1 VTSFITALLA
11 ADRPVIM
18 ELKRRDPNGSDLFGE
33 RSIPEIVAEYEAAGA
48 PCISVVT
55 GRWFG
60 GTDSMLR
67 EVASLTD
74 RPVLQKDFIT
84 RRDQLLKAK
93 DLGASAVLLTAG
105 LLPKSSIP
113 TLVNGSLELGLT
125 PFVEVTSEAEI
136 DALPSADQC
145 VVAVNNKDIKNKERD
160 PGDLDRSVR
169 LLPALAGSGTVCP
182 VSASGITEPYDAARL
197 LAAGYKGLLIGTG
210 LLRTTS
216 LTEWLS
222 SLDKLRNVNE
232 ELLAGSRVDAVP

>member
-1 VTSFITALLA
+1 MTSFVDALLA

-18 ELKRRDPNGSDLFGE
+18 ELKRRDPHGSDLFGD
-33 RSIPEIVAEYEAAGA
+33 RPIADIVAEYEAAGA
-48 PCISVVT
+48 PCVSVVT

-60 GTDSMLR
+60 GTDSMLS
-67 EVASLTD
+67 EVAALTS

-105 LLPKSSIP
+105 LLPRSSMP
-113 TLVNGSLELGLT
+113 TLVNASLELGLT

-136 DALPSADQC
+136 EALPNADQC

-169 LLPALAGSGTVCP
+169 LLPALAASGTRCP
-182 VSASGITEPYDAARL
+182 VSASGITQPHDAARL

-216 LTEWLS
+216 LPEWLGALDELRTA
-222 SLDKLRNVNE
+222 SL
-232 ELLAGSRVDAVP
+232 P

>member
-1 VTSFITALLA
+1 MSFVEALLA
-11 ADRPVIM
+11 ADVPVIM
-18 ELKRRDPNGSDLFGE
+18 ELKRRDPHGGDLFGE

-60 GTDSMLR
+60 GTDSMLE

-105 LLPKSSIP
+105 LLPRSSMP
-113 TLVNGSLELGLT
+113 TLINGSLELGLT

-136 DALPSADQC
+136 DALPSAELC
-145 VVAVNNKDIKNKERD
+145 VVAVNNKDIKNQERD

-182 VSASGITEPYDAARL
+182 VSASGIKQPQDAARL

-216 LTEWLS
+216 LTEWLA
-222 SLDKLRNVNE
+222 SLDKLRNGTE

>member
-1 VTSFITALLA
+1 MRFAETLLA

-18 ELKRRDPNGSDLFGE
+18 ELKRRDPHGSDLFGD
-33 RSIPEIVAEYEAAGA
+33 RTIPGIVAEYEAAGA

-60 GTDSMLR
+60 GHDSMLR
-67 EVASLTD
+67 EVAALTD

-93 DLGASAVLLTAG
+93 EYGASAVLLTAG
-105 LLPKSSIP
+105 LLPRSSMP
-113 TLVNGSLELGLT
+113 TLVSASIELGLT

-136 DALPSADQC
+136 DALPSAEQC
-145 VVAVNNKDIKNKERD
+145 VVAVNNKDIKNQERD

-182 VSASGITEPYDAARL
+182 VSASGITEPRDAARL

-216 LTEWLS
+216 LTEWLA
-222 SLDKLRNVNE
+222 SLDDLRNT
-232 ELLAGSRVDAVP
+232 SVP